1 MIGAIIQAIDH
12 AMERT
17 QKGMSAGIDVAD
29 SQHGGAAGSATTSNE
44 QFDTSKTGEN
54 IKSVTSGAAKQELG
68 AKIGGSAGSGASEG
82 AAPAGAGAGS
92 GAGAAAGVGAGAGA
106 GAGAGVLPSG
116 GADAAGAAGAAGGG
130 ALPEGAAGAAGSIL
144 SDEKAKESKNVS
156 AKTAAENTVSGWR
169 KARNYGANASKGFA
183 NAGAIA
189 TGKNKQYDLPNIID
203 FDEDVTKDFKADST
217 NIKKSNKQGK

>member
-17 QKGMSAGIDVAD
+17 QKGMSAGIDVAN

-68 AKIGGSAGSGASEG
+68 AKLGGSAGSGASESAAPSG
-82 AAPAGAGAGS
+82 AAAGS
-92 GAGAAAGVGAGAGA
+92 GAGAGAP
-106 GAGAGVLPSG
+106 AGAGVLPAG
-116 GADAAGAAGAAGGG
+116 GAGAAGAAGG

-144 SDEKAKESKNVS
+144 SDAKAKESKNIS

-189 TGKNKQYDLPNIID
+189 TGQGKQYDVESPSFVD
-203 FDEDVTKDFKADST
+203 FNKDITKDFKVEST
-217 NIKKSNKQGK
+217 NIKKSK

>member
-29 SQHGGAAGSATTSNE
+29 SQHGGAVGSATTSNE

-82 AAPAGAGAGS
+82 AAPAGAA
-92 GAGAAAGVGAGAGA
+92 AGAGA
-106 GAGAGVLPSG
+106 GAGASAAPSGAGVLPEG
-116 GADAAGAAGAAGGG
+116 GAGGAGGG
-130 ALPEGAAGAAGSIL
+130 ALPEGAADAAGSVL
-144 SDEKAKESKNVS
+144 SDAKAKESKNIS

-189 TGKNKQYDLPNIID
+189 TGQGKQYDVESPSFVNFNKDI
-203 FDEDVTKDFKADST
+203 TKDFKAEST
-217 NIKKSNKQGK
+217 NIKKSK

>member
-44 QFDTSKTGEN
+44 QIDTSKTGEN
-54 IKSVTSGAAKQELG
+54 IKSVANGAAKQELG

-82 AAPAGAGAGS
+82 A
-92 GAGAAAGVGAGAGA
+92 GAGAGA
-106 GAGAGVLPSG
+106 SAGASAGGAGGAGVLPAGG
-116 GADAAGAAGAAGGG
+116 GAGAGAG
-130 ALPEGAAGAAGSIL
+130 ALPEGAAGGGAAEGIAGAAGSVL
-144 SDEKAKESKNVS
+144 SDAKAKESKNIS
-156 AKTAAENTVSGWR
+156 AKTAAENTVSGWK

-189 TGKNKQYDLPNIID
+189 TGQGKQYDVESPSFVD
-203 FDEDVTKDFKADST
+203 FNKDITKDFKAEST
-217 NIKKSNKQGK
+217 NIKKSK

>member
-44 QFDTSKTGEN
+44 QFDTSKAGEN
-54 IKSVTSGAAKQELG
+54 IKSATNGAAKQALD
-68 AKIGGSAGSGASEG
+68 AKLGGSAGAGASGA
-82 AAPAGAGAGS
+82 AAGS
-92 GAGAAAGVGAGAGA
+92 GADVAAGSGAA
-106 GAGAGVLPSG
+106 
-116 GADAAGAAGAAGGG
+116 
-130 ALPEGAAGAAGSIL
+130 EGIAGAAGSVL
-144 SDEKAKESKNVS
+144 SDAKAKESKNVS
-156 AKTAAENTVSGWR
+156 AKTAAENTVSNWR
-169 KARNYGANASKGFA
+169 KARNYSANASKGFA

-203 FDEDVTKDFKADST
+203 FDEDATKDFKAEST
-217 NIKKSNKQGK
+217 NKNKEGK